1 MAQARQ
7 ATSPLPT
14 ETIIKVG
21 AGVVAAGLAFWWFT
35 KLDCNTRIAGG
46 LFVQGVVLGF
56 LYALIALGYTMVY
69 GVLKL
74 INFAHDAVFMIGGV
88 AMFYVFGEWFDVQGP
103 FGGATLILMLIAVLF
118 VGGISSAI
126 AAAILERAAYR
137 PLRRRNAARLS
148 YLICA
153 IGASF
158 FATYLFQQR
167 FLLGAAKRSTP
178 EIVAAD
184 KFDIKIFGSVV
195 TSPQVLV
202 VLAGIICLIL
212 LDRLINQTRTGRS
225 IRALSE
231 DPVAAQL
238 MGVNVDRVIVTTFV
252 IGGFFGGIAGSLYA
266 MRFGN
271 VVWNMGFIPGI
282 KAFTSAVLGGIG
294 NIRGAM
300 LGGILLGLIEN
311 MSAMCVGAEW
321 RDVIAFTVLPLV
333 LIFRPTGIMGERIG
347 G

>member
-1 MAQARQ
+1 M
-7 ATSPLPT
+7 
-14 ETIIKVG
+14 
-21 AGVVAAGLAFWWFT
+21 
-35 KLDCNTRIAGG
+35 DCNFNLAGP
-46 LFVQGVVLGF
+46 LLVQGIILGF

-88 AMFYVFGEWFDVQGP
+88 AIFYVFGEILGVEGP
-103 FGGATLILMLIAVLF
+103 YRGVRLILMIFAVLI
-118 VGGISSAI
+118 VGGIASSI
-126 AAAILERAAYR
+126 AAAALERAAYR
-137 PLRRRNAARLS
+137 PLRKRNAARLS
-148 YLICA
+148 YLISA

-158 FATYLFQQR
+158 FLTYLFQQS
-167 FLLGAAKRSTP
+167 FLLGPAKRTTP
-178 EIVAAD
+178 EILAAD
-184 KFDIKIFGSVV
+184 QLNVNVFGSVV
-195 TSPQVLV
+195 TSPQLLV
-202 VLAGIICLIL
+202 VIAGIVCLVL

-238 MGVNVDRVIVTTFV
+238 MGVNVDRVIVTTFM
-252 IGGFFGGIAGSLYA
+252 IGGFFGGVAGSLYA
-266 MRFGN
+266 LRFGN

-282 KAFTSAVLGGIG
+282 KAFTAAVLGGIG

-300 LGGILLGLIEN
+300 LGGLLLGLIEN
-311 MSAMCVGAEW
+311 LSTVCIGAEW
-321 RDVIAFTVLPLV
+321 KNVVAFTLLPLV

>member
-1 MAQARQ
+1 MAQSRQ
-7 ATSPLPT
+7 GDSPPT
-14 ETIIKVG
+14 DLIVKIVG
-21 AGVVAAGLAFWWFT
+21 GVVAAALLFWWFT

-46 LFVQGVVLGF
+46 LFIQGVVLGF

-88 AMFYVFGEWFDVQGP
+88 AMFYVFGEFFDVRGP
-103 FGGATLILMLIAVLF
+103 YDGVTMVLMLLAVLL
-118 VGGISSAI
+118 VGGLASAI
-126 AAAILERAAYR
+126 AAAALERTAYR
-137 PLRRRNAARLS
+137 PLRKRNAARLS
-148 YLICA
+148 YLISA

-158 FATYLFQQR
+158 FLTYLFQQS
-167 FLLGAAKRSTP
+167 FLLGPAKRTTP
-178 EIVAAD
+178 EIVAPG
-184 KFDIKIFGSVV
+184 KFDISIFGSVV
-195 TSPQVLV
+195 TSTQVLV

-300 LGGILLGLIEN
+300 LGGVLLGLIEN

>member
-1 MAQARQ
+1 MAQPRQ
-7 ATSPLPT
+7 ESGPPT
-14 ETIIKVG
+14 GAIIKVV
-21 AGVVAAGLAFWWFT
+21 AGVAAAAAVFWWFT
-35 KLDCNTRIAGG
+35 RLDCNTGIAGA
-46 LFVQGVVLGF
+46 LFVQGVILGF

-74 INFAHDAVFMIGGV
+74 INFAHDAIFMLGGV
-88 AMFYVFGEWFDVQGP
+88 AMFYVFGEFLNVQGP
-103 FGGATLILMLIAVLF
+103 FAGPTLILMILAVLL
-118 VGGISSAI
+118 VGGTASAI
-126 AAAILERAAYR
+126 AAAGLERAAYR

-148 YLICA
+148 YLISA

-158 FATYLFQQR
+158 FLTYLFQQG
-167 FLLGAAKRSTP
+167 FLLGPAKRTTP
-178 EIVAAD
+178 QILGAD
-184 KFDIKIFGSVV
+184 QFDMNIFNSVV
-195 TSPQVLV
+195 TGPQTLV
-202 VLAGIICLIL
+202 VIASIICLVA
-212 LDRLINQTRTGRS
+212 LDRIINQTRTGRS

-266 MRFGN
+266 LRFGN

-282 KAFTSAVLGGIG
+282 KAFTAAVLGGIG

-300 LGGILLGLIEN
+300 LGGLLLGLIEN
-311 MSAMCVGAEW
+311 MSAMCIGAEW
-321 RDVIAFTVLPLV
+321 KNVIAFTLLPLV

>member
-1 MAQARQ
+1 M
-7 ATSPLPT
+7 
-14 ETIIKVG
+14 
-21 AGVVAAGLAFWWFT
+21 
-35 KLDCNTRIAGG
+35 DCNFNLAGP
-46 LFVQGVVLGF
+46 LLVQGVILGF

-88 AMFYVFGEWFDVQGP
+88 AIFYVFGEILDVQGP
-103 FGGATLILMLIAVLF
+103 YRGVRLILMLFAVLI
-118 VGGISSAI
+118 VGGIASSI
-126 AAAILERAAYR
+126 AAAALERAAYR
-137 PLRRRNAARLS
+137 PLRKRNAARLS
-148 YLICA
+148 YLISA

-158 FATYLFQQR
+158 FLTYLFQQS
-167 FLLGAAKRSTP
+167 FLLGPAKRTTP
-178 EIVAAD
+178 EILAAD
-184 KFDIKIFGSVV
+184 QLNVNVFGSVV
-195 TSPQVLV
+195 TSPQLLV
-202 VLAGIICLIL
+202 VIAGIVCLVL

-238 MGVNVDRVIVTTFV
+238 MGVNVDRVIVTTFMV
-252 IGGFFGGIAGSLYA
+252 GGFFGGVAGSLYA
-266 MRFGN
+266 LRFGN

-282 KAFTSAVLGGIG
+282 KAFTAAVLGGIG

-300 LGGILLGLIEN
+300 LGGLLLGLIEN
-311 MSAMCVGAEW
+311 LSTVCIGAEW
-321 RDVIAFTVLPLV
+321 KNVVAFTLLPLV